1 MEQPQASPQHSPLHS
16 PAASSGLAVPPMDLA
31 AALAHNAQMQS
42 AGAALQQRVAQLEA
56 EKVAL
61 QQRAAAAVSTQGSGS
76 RPSRP
81 KGPTPPEFHGLKTGG
96 FEIDAWIRDMKVQFE
111 FYGSHEFP
119 DDASKVRHAAMF
131 LKGRAAEWWEAEDKS
146 KGVASSWSLFVE
158 RLHERYRPMQAA
170 AVARERLDRL
180 RQKGSVSAYADI
192 FQKELTPI
200 KDMSASDQIFHFV
213 KGLSSLAVANKV
225 REKEPSSLHAAM
237 DIAVRAEAF
246 LATGRHGHTG
256 QYFGPSRSTFAS
268 GDHGTSSTSVPMDV
282 NAVEGEDGLDDQQ
295 ELTTDSRRST
305 GAAAAAVGD
314 LPATLMAKVEAMV
327 EHRLAAM
334 LQSSNFKGSGAAAGG
349 RSGGGGGAGRGNGR
363 VPGLTAAD
371 VDRLRAEN
379 RCFRCK
385 EKGHMKRDCPKP
397 SFQ

>member
-1 MEQPQASPQHSPLHS
+1 MDQPQPSPQHSPLHS
-16 PAASSGLAVPPMDLA
+16 PAAPSGVVPPPMDLA

-42 AGAALQQRVAQLEA
+42 AGTALQQRVAQLEA
-56 EKVAL
+56 EKAAL
-61 QQRAAAAVSTQGSGS
+61 QQRAAAGS
-76 RPSRP
+76 RFSRP
-81 KGPTPPEFHGLKTGG
+81 KGPAPPEFHGLKTGG
-96 FEIDAWIRDMKVQFE
+96 FEIDAWLRDMKVQFE
-111 FYGSHEFP
+111 FYGPHEFP

-180 RQKGSVSAYADI
+180 RQKGSVSAYADV

-213 KGLSSLAVANKV
+213 KGLASLAVANKV
-225 REKEPSSLHAAM
+225 REKEPFSLHAAM

-246 LATGRHGHTG
+246 LATSRHGHAG
-256 QYFGPSRSTFAS
+256 QYFGPSRSTFLS
-268 GDHGTSSTSVPMDV
+268 SDHGASSANVPMDV
-282 NAVEGEDGLDDQQ
+282 NAVEEEREWDDQQ
-295 ELTTDSRRST
+295 ESITDSRRST
-305 GAAAAAVGD
+305 GAAASAVGD

-334 LQSSNFKGSGAAAGG
+334 LQSSNFKGPGAASSG
-349 RSGGGGGAGRGNGR
+349 RNGGGGGAGRGNGR

-371 VDRLRAEN
+371 VDRLRAES